1 MSVVG
6 AIMVPHPPLLLP
18 EVGRGGEKEIAE
30 TSRCYEEAA
39 AFVRDCRPETIVLT
53 SPHAILY
60 SDYFHIS
67 PGRHAEGNMGRFG
80 APQVRFSVDY
90 DEAFVK
96 ALSELAE
103 KESFPAGT
111 YGDRMRELD
120 HGTMV
125 PLYFLNQQYK
135 DYRLVRIGLS
145 GESLLDH
152 YRLGRM
158 IRRIAEKLDRR
169 VVHIASGDL
178 SQKLQKDGPYGF
190 IKEGPVYDERI
201 MDVMGRAAF
210 EELLDF
216 PESLLDKAAECG
228 HRSFVIMAGALDGF
242 AVETRKLHHE
252 SKTGVGYGICTYRV
266 TGEDAGRCF
275 YEKRT
280 AAKRVALEEARRM
293 EDAYVALA
301 RKSLTAYITRK
312 EVIDVPGDV
321 PEEMKNNRAGAFVSL
336 HKDGKL
342 RGCIGTILPI
352 QDNLAEE
359 IIGNAI
365 SASTR
370 DNRFFPVRPDEI
382 PYLEISVDVLSE
394 PEPIA
399 SEAELDTKR
408 YGVIVTKGRKRGLL
422 LPNLEGIDRIEDQ
435 VRIAKQKA
443 GIDPEDT
450 DVSLERFEVV
460 RHE

>member
-1 MSVVG
+1 
-6 AIMVPHPPLLLP
+6 MVPHPPLLLP
-18 EVGRGGEKEIAE
+18 EVGRGGEKEITE
-30 TSRCYEEAA
+30 TARAYEAA
-39 AFVRDCRPETIVLT
+39 AEFVRDCRPETIVLT
-53 SPHAILY
+53 SPHAMMY

-67 PGRHAEGNMGRFG
+67 PGRRAEGDMGRFG
-80 APQVRFSVDY
+80 APQVRFSVEY
-90 DEAFVK
+90 DDAFVK
-96 ALSELAE
+96 ALSSLAE

-111 YGDRMRELD
+111 YGDRMIELD

-125 PLYFLNQQYK
+125 PLYFLNQKYT

-158 IRRIAEKLDRR
+158 IARIAEKLDRR

-178 SQKLQKDGPYGF
+178 SHKLRKEGPYGF
-190 IKEGPVYDERI
+190 AKEGPVYDDRI

-216 PESLLDKAAECG
+216 PESLLDAAAECG
-228 HRSFVIMAGALDGF
+228 HRSFVIMAGALDGC

-266 TGEDAGRCF
+266 TGEDPDRCF

-280 AAKRVALEEARRM
+280 AAKRNALKEAGQM

-301 RKSLTAYITRK
+301 RKSLTAYIMRK
-312 EVIDVPGDV
+312 EVIDVPKDV
-321 PEEMKNNRAGAFVSL
+321 PAEMLKKRAGAFVSL
-336 HKDGKL
+336 HKDGRL

-370 DNRFFPVRPDEI
+370 DNRFFPVRPDEV

-399 SEAELDTKR
+399 SEKELDVKR

-422 LPNLEGIDRIEDQ
+422 LPNLDGVDTIDEQ

-443 GIDPEDT
+443 GIDPDDK

-460 RHE
+460 RHK

>member
-1 MSVVG
+1 
-6 AIMVPHPPLLLP
+6 
-18 EVGRGGEKEIAE
+18 
-30 TSRCYEEAA
+30 
-39 AFVRDCRPETIVLT
+39 
-53 SPHAILY
+53 
-60 SDYFHIS
+60 
-67 PGRHAEGNMGRFG
+67 
-80 APQVRFSVDY
+80 
-90 DEAFVK
+90 
-96 ALSELAE
+96 
-103 KESFPAGT
+103 
-111 YGDRMRELD
+111 
-120 HGTMV
+120 
-125 PLYFLNQQYK
+125 
-135 DYRLVRIGLS
+135 
-145 GESLLDH
+145 
-152 YRLGRM
+152 
-158 IRRIAEKLDRR
+158 
-169 VVHIASGDL
+169 
-178 SQKLQKDGPYGF
+178 
-190 IKEGPVYDERI
+190 
-201 MDVMGRAAF
+201 
-210 EELLDF
+210 
-216 PESLLDKAAECG
+216 
-228 HRSFVIMAGALDGF
+228 
-242 AVETRKLHHE
+242 
-252 SKTGVGYGICTYRV
+252 
-266 TGEDAGRCF
+266 
-275 YEKRT
+275 
-280 AAKRVALEEARRM
+280 M

-321 PEEMKNNRAGAFVSL
+321 PEEMKNTRAGAFVSL

-370 DNRFFPVRPDEI
+370 DNRFFPVRLDEI